1 MRICLKKLEFMNGI
15 ETYDEEC
22 STNIRKYKTKNP
34 LKKYVI
40 ANFLDEII
48 TKLRECCA
56 KSVLD
61 VGSGEGIASE
71 MIRKNVTENID
82 MLDVSIDNLKIAKNY
97 NIKSNIICGSIYN
110 LPFHDNAY
118 DTIMCLEVLEHL
130 EEPEKALKEIKR
142 VSRSY
147 AIISVPYTLIFR
159 IGNLFS
165 LKNLSNF
172 GEAPDHK
179 ISFNKGT
186 FERMLQMEF
195 EHVEVTKK
203 HFWLIGKVKI

>member
-1 MRICLKKLEFMNGI
+1 MRTSLENIEFVNEI
-15 ETYDEEC
+15 ETHNKR
-22 STNIRKYKTKNP
+22 SSSNIRKYKTKNP

-40 ANFLDEII
+40 ANFLNEII
-48 TKLRECCA
+48 TKLRECAA

-61 VGSGEGIASE
+61 IGSGEGIASN
-71 MIRKNVTENID
+71 IIGKNINANMD
-82 MLDVSIDNLKIAKNY
+82 MLDVSIDSLKIAKKNV
-97 NIKSNIICGSIYN
+97 KSNKICGSIYN
-110 LPFHDNAY
+110 LPFRDNAY

-130 EEPEKALKEIKR
+130 DEPARALKEIKR

-147 AIISVPYTLIFR
+147 AIISVPNTLIFR
-159 IGNLFS
+159 IGNLLS

-172 GEAPDHK
+172 GEDRDHK

-195 EHVEVTKK
+195 RHVEVTEK